1 MELIIRTE
9 LPAPPFTFTYP
20 DRLLLLGSC
29 FAENIGLK
37 LQRYKFRADVNP
49 FGTLYNPCS
58 IASAVQLLKSDKVY
72 TATDLFRSGGCY
84 HSFDHHSR
92 FSSASEREC
101 LDGINRRLAGSR
113 ETLADTRVTV
123 VTLGTAFVYRLKE
136 SGRIVANCHKLP
148 EKNFDRYRLEPAEI
162 AETLQAVCHALWE
175 IQPAMRFVFT
185 VSPIR
190 HRRDG
195 AHENQLSKASLL
207 LGVDRLARQF
217 PDSVSYFPAYELMM
231 DELRDYRFYA
241 DDLVHPS
248 PLAVE
253 YIWERFCA
261 CYVAPSSAEAMK
273 EWDKIARALDHRPFD
288 EQGEAYQKF
297 IVQTLLKMERI
308 TQKFPSFDIRNEIDM
323 LKSKLN

>member
-1 MELIIRTE
+1 MELITRVD
-9 LPAPPFTFTYP
+9 LPAPPFTFAYS

-29 FAENIGLK
+29 FAEHIGLK
-37 LQRYKFRADVNP
+37 LHRYKFPVDTNP

-58 IASAVQLLKSDKVY
+58 IASAVEILKSDKLY
-72 TATDLFRSGGCY
+72 TPADLFRHNGQF

-92 FSSASEREC
+92 FSSFSEADC
-101 LDGINRRLAGSR
+101 LEAINRRLAESR
-113 ETLADTRVTV
+113 EKLPVTRVTI

-136 SGRIVANCHKLP
+136 SGRIAANCHKLP
-148 EKNFDRYRLEPAEI
+148 EKQFRRYRLGVAEI
-162 AETLQAVCHALWE
+162 TESLRTVCRALWE
-175 IQPAMRFVFT
+175 IQPGMCFIFT

-190 HRRDG
+190 HWRDG

-207 LGVDRLARQF
+207 LAVDALVKEYPA
-217 PDSVSYFPAYELMM
+217 SVAYFPAYELMM

-241 DDLVHPS
+241 DDMVHPS
-248 PLAVE
+248 ALAVE
-253 YIWERFCA
+253 YIWERFVSG
-261 CYVAPSSAEAMK
+261 YVAPPSLEAMK
-273 EWDKIARALDHRPFD
+273 EWDKIARALEHRPFD
-288 EQGEAYQKF
+288 ERGEAYQKF